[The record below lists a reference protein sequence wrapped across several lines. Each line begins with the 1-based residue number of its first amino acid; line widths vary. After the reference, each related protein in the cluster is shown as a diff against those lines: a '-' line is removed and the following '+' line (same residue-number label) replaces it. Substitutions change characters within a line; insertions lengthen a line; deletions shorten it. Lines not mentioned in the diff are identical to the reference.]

1 MRILINVVLII
12 LIIGLI
18 LALYGGI
25 QEPIKFKAEKDR
37 REQVVITKLMQI
49 RTAQELFRNI
59 TEQFA
64 PNFDT
69 LKQVLETEKF
79 SIVSVIGDPDDPN
92 FKGVITYDTTYSP
105 AIDSVRALGL
115 NLDSLKYVPFGGG
128 ATFNIEADVIDYQS
142 TKVPVVEVGVKR
154 KVFMG
159 RFGDTRFK
167 KYDQKFNPE
176 SPLKFGNLTAPNLS
190 GNWER

>member
-1 MRILINVVLII
+1 MRIIINVVLIL
-12 LIIGLI
+12 LIIGLV

-37 REQVVITKLMQI
+37 REQVVIAKLMQI
-49 RTAQELFRNI
+49 RTAQELYRNI

-69 LKQVLETEKF
+69 LKQVLENEKF
-79 SIVSVIGDPDDPN
+79 AIVSVTGDPDDPN
-92 FKGVITYDTTYSP
+92 FKGVIEYDTTYSP
-105 AIDSVRALGL
+105 AIDSIRALGL

-128 ATFNIEADVIDYQS
+128 ATFDMKAEIIDYQS
-142 TKVPVVEVGVKR
+142 TKVPVVEVGTKR

-159 RFGDTRFK
+159 NFGDTRFR
-167 KYDQKFNPE
+167 KYDQKFDPE
-176 SPLKFGNLTAPNLS
+176 KPLKFGNLTAPNLS